1 MGVPVP
7 FVAPR
12 VWARWGWDRAGHVAS
27 HLRDLRVIRRAARF
41 VLDFPRVNNAMVPV
55 GVGEV
60 RFGDRSRC
68 ERDADGEGRSK
79 PSITGTIVIDAT
91 WRYAPRHLHWHR
103 RLDSRASRRLGG
115 VEVAGGCARHEA
127 PLLFWQSGPPKEKA
141 GSVFGCHEG
150 AYLSTLERRTRGVRC
165 RCERV
170 STGSDAPVATLHGGA
185 CVLMTEVAR
194 LEPLMCE
201 LIGSARLRNR
211 SRTDETQT
219 NSRVPKRERRLTAR
233 GASTHTRPARTPR
246 TE

>member
-1 MGVPVP
+1 MTASTRAWGRRRRGRGGRRRRAASGAWCGAIFWFRFGSALGVPVP

-41 VLDFPRVNNAMVPV
+41 VLDFPRVNIAMVPV

-170 STGSDAPVATLHGGA
+170 STGS
-185 CVLMTEVAR
+185 AR
-194 LEPLMCE
+194 
-201 LIGSARLRNR
+201 RLR
-211 SRTDETQT
+211 
-219 NSRVPKRERRLTAR
+219 LFTAVR
-233 GASTHTRPARTPR
+233 AC
-246 TE
+246 

>member
-1 MGVPVP
+1 MTASTRALGRRRRRRGGRRRRAASGAWVRGNFLVQ
-7 FVAPR
+7 
-12 VWARWGWDRAGHVAS
+12 VWFSFGSPGSVRGAASLGAVGGDRAGHVAS

-41 VLDFPRVNNAMVPV
+41 VLDFPRVIIAMVPV
-55 GVGEV
+55 GDGEV

-103 RLDSRASRRLGG
+103 RRDPRASRRLWG

-141 GSVFGCHEG
+141 GSVFGRHEG

-170 STGSDAPVATLHGGA
+170 STGST
-185 CVLMTEVAR
+185 R
-194 LEPLMCE
+194 
-201 LIGSARLRNR
+201 RLR
-211 SRTDETQT
+211 
-219 NSRVPKRERRLTAR
+219 LFTAVR
-233 GASTHTRPARTPR
+233 AC
-246 TE
+246 

>member
-1 MGVPVP
+1 MVQLWESRFRSWRREFG
-7 FVAPR
+7 R
-12 VWARWGWDRAGHVAS
+12 GGDRAGHVAS

-41 VLDFPRVNNAMVPV
+41 VLDFPRVNIAMVPV

-141 GSVFGCHEG
+141 GSVFGRHEG

-170 STGSDAPVATLHGGA
+170 STGST
-185 CVLMTEVAR
+185 R
-194 LEPLMCE
+194 
-201 LIGSARLRNR
+201 RLR
-211 SRTDETQT
+211 
-219 NSRVPKRERRLTAR
+219 LFTAVR
-233 GASTHTRPARTPR
+233 AC
-246 TE
+246 